1 MTFRDMPPSDPHD
14 LFSALKAGDRAALGR
29 ALTLVESR
37 LPEDRDRAA
46 ILMDACITHAG
57 HSLVVAITG
66 LPGSGKST
74 ITDRVGSLLV
84 EAGHQ
89 VAVLAVD
96 PSSTRTGGSILGD
109 KTRMEHLA
117 RLDNAFIRPSPTGG
131 ALGGVTDSTQ
141 ASIAVCAAAGY
152 DIVLVETV
160 GVGQSE
166 ISVADMADR
175 VILVTLSG
183 GGDGLQGIK
192 RGILESCDLVVVNK
206 ADGDGATVA
215 EQTAREVQDAL
226 HVLRP
231 DDRIPVWPVSALAGT
246 RMADIK
252 IFITQASQRDERSR
266 ALRPETVFDRELAH
280 AVQRL
285 LRERPDLH
293 TACTDARNQVS
304 HGHVGP
310 FRAVQALLDRL
321 RFDPE

>member
-1 MTFRDMPPSDPHD
+1 MPSYDPHH
-14 LFSALKAGDRAALGR
+14 LFSAIQSGDRAALGR

-37 LPEDRDRAA
+37 LPGDRGKAS
-46 ILMDACITHAG
+46 ILIDACMTHAG
-57 HSLVVAITG
+57 HTLVVAITG
-66 LPGSGKST
+66 LPGAGKST
-74 ITDRVGSLLV
+74 ITDRVGSMLV
-84 EAGHQ
+84 ADGHR

-96 PSSTRTGGSILGD
+96 PSSSRTGGSILGD

-131 ALGGVTDSTQ
+131 ALGGVTNSTQ

-166 ISVADMADR
+166 VSVAEMADR

-206 ADGDGATVA
+206 ADGAGVTTA
-215 EQTAREVQDAL
+215 EQTARELHDAL

-231 DDRIPVWPVSALAGT
+231 DDGIPVWPVSAIDGT
-246 RMADIK
+246 RMQEIK
-252 IFITQASQRDERSR
+252 AFIEEAGRTGERSR

-280 AVQRL
+280 AVERV
-285 LRERPDLH
+285 LRERPDLQS
-293 TACTDARNQVS
+293 ARKDVRDQVS
-304 HGHVGP
+304 GGRMGP
-310 FRAVQALLDRL
+310 FEAVQALLDRL
-321 RFDPE
+321 RFAPD